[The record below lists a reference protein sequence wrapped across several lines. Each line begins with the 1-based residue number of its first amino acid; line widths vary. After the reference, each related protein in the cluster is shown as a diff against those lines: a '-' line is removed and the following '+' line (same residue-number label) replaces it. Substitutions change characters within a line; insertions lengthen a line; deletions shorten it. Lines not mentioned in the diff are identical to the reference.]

1 MESSSRSRRAAVPD
15 SSVPRRRLSANV
27 RTLTWC
33 AVFTTGLGVL
43 LVTQSDRTE
52 WSPPVS
58 GSATGG
64 DGIST
69 ILFLGIVLG
78 SMALVTLVTAIL
90 LIGAIRHP
98 RGFLRISANAN
109 YLRRLTPDEY
119 KNFILNAARTMWS
132 IIIILM
138 NIPLYLQIIS

>member
-1 MESSSRSRRAAVPD
+1 MEPSSRSRRPAVPD
-15 SSVPRRRLSANV
+15 SSVPRRKLSSNV

-33 AVFTTGLGVL
+33 AVFTTGLGVV

-52 WSPPVS
+52 WAPPVS

-64 DGIST
+64 DRLST
-69 ILFLGIVLG
+69 TLFLGIVLG
-78 SMALVTLVTAIL
+78 SMALVTLVTAVL
-90 LIGAIRHP
+90 LIGAIRYP

-119 KNFILNAARTMWS
+119 SNFIFNAAPTMWS

-138 NIPLYLQIIS
+138 NIPVFVQAIS